1 MLHDTAFIPD
11 GQGVPAR
18 ASDSPVAP
26 SVSRHFTRDTR
37 LPTLPILG
45 LPVVDATTHDT
56 AEALLDGAARQV
68 FFVNAHCLN
77 VRATH
82 RGYAAAL
89 ARADYV
95 LPDGIGVDLAAR
107 MTGHR
112 LTQNL
117 NGTDF
122 VPELLARA
130 AKRGLSV
137 FLVGGRPGTAQAAA
151 GRLAVNIPGLRIA
164 GTLDGYAQAQDEANA
179 VAQINASGADILLVA
194 MGVPL
199 QELWLDRNL
208 PQLNTRLNLGVGAL
222 FDFLA
227 GTVQRAPV
235 RIRRMRA
242 EWAWRLAMEP
252 RRLARRYLIGNVT
265 FLARAARHALQNR
278 DRTTTRKRALDLT
291 LTGLGLIPLL
301 PVFATIALAI
311 KLDSRGPVFFS
322 QERVGKD
329 GRRFRMLKFRSMVRD
344 AGAQRAALLDSSD
357 RDGICFKSRHDPR
370 VTRVGRLLRRT
381 SLDEL
386 PQILNVLMGQMSLV
400 GPRPALPEETH
411 AYPERALERLSV
423 KPGLTGLW
431 QVSGR
436 ADIGFDKMVDMD
448 IAYARSRSVLLDLML
463 IALTFRAVV
472 TGRGAY

>member
-1 MLHDTAFIPD
+1 MLYETNFIPA
-11 GQGVPAR
+11 GQG
-18 ASDSPVAP
+18 DAP
-26 SVSRHFTRDTR
+26 HTSGPKATRRNPTTTR
-37 LPTLPILG
+37 PGIHLPTQSVLG
-45 LPVVDATTHDT
+45 LPVVDSTAQDT
-56 AEALLDGAARQV
+56 ARTLLDGTARQV

-77 VRATH
+77 IRAKD
-82 RGYAAAL
+82 RQYADAL
-89 ARADYV
+89 GRADAI
-95 LPDGIGVDLAAR
+95 LPDGIGVELASR
-107 MTGHR
+107 MTGRR
-112 LTQNL
+112 LTENL

-122 VPELLARA
+122 VPLLLAMA
-130 AKRGLSV
+130 AQQGLSV
-137 FLVGGRPGTAQAAA
+137 FLLGGRPGTSQAAA
-151 GRLAVNIPGLRIA
+151 AKLVTDIPGLRVA
-164 GTLDGYAQAQDEANA
+164 GTLDGYDDAQNETAA

-194 MGVPL
+194 MGVPM
-199 QELWLDRNL
+199 QELWLDRNR
-208 PQLNTRLNLGVGAL
+208 PQLKTRLNLGVGAL

-227 GTVQRAPV
+227 GNVQRAPAAV
-235 RIRRMRA
+235 RRARA

-252 RRLARRYLIGNVT
+252 RRLARRYLIGNVS
-265 FLARAARHALQNR
+265 FLARAGLHALKTR
-278 DRTTTRKRALDLT
+278 DRTATRKRVLDLT
-291 LTGLGLIPLL
+291 LTTLGLIPLL

-329 GRRFRMLKFRSMVRD
+329 GRTFRMLKFRSMVKD
-344 AGAQRAALLDSSD
+344 AGAMRAALLDSSD

-400 GPRPALPEETH
+400 GPRPALPEETR

-448 IAYARSRSVLLDLML
+448 VAYARSRSVLLDLIL
-463 IALTFRAVV
+463 IALTFRAVIS
-472 TGRGAY
+472 GRGAY

>member
-1 MLHDTAFIPD
+1 MLHDTAFIPA
-11 GQGVPAR
+11 GQGVPAWPL
-18 ASDSPVAP
+18 ASDVAP
-26 SVSRHFTRDTR
+26 SVSRHSTRDTR

-77 VRATH
+77 IRAAH
-82 RGYAAAL
+82 RDYAAAL
-89 ARADYV
+89 ARADHI
-95 LPDGIGVDLAAR
+95 LPDGIGVELAAK
-107 MTGHR
+107 MTGHQ

-130 AKRGLSV
+130 ARRGLSV

-151 GRLAVNIPGLRIA
+151 GRLAVDIPGLRIA
-164 GTLDGYAQAQDEANA
+164 GTLDGYKEAQDEAAA

-194 MGVPL
+194 MGVPM

-208 PQLNTRLNLGVGAL
+208 PLLKTRLNLGVGAL

-227 GTVQRAPV
+227 GNVQRAPAVV
-235 RIRRMRA
+235 RRARA
-242 EWAWRLAMEP
+242 EWAWRLAQEP
-252 RRLARRYLIGNVT
+252 RRLARRYLIGNGT
-265 FLARAARHALQNR
+265 FLARAGWHAFRNR
-278 DRTTTRKRALDLT
+278 DRTATRKRALDLT
-291 LTGLGLIPLL
+291 LTTLGIIPMLPIFGL
-301 PVFATIALAI
+301 IALAI
-311 KLDSRGPVFFS
+311 KLDSRGPVFF
-322 QERVGKD
+322 QQDRVGKD
-329 GRRFRMLKFRSMVRD
+329 GRIFRMLKFRSMVQD
-344 AGAQRAALLDSSD
+344 AGARRAALLQTSD
-357 RDGICFKSRHDPR
+357 RAGICFKSRHDPR
-370 VTRVGRLLRRT
+370 VTRVGRLLRRY

-400 GPRPALPEETH
+400 GPRPALPEETR
-411 AYPERALERLSV
+411 AYPAHARERLSV

-436 ADIGFDKMVDMD
+436 ADIGFEKMVDMD
-448 IAYARSRSVLLDLML
+448 VAYARSRSVLLDLML
-463 IALTFRAVV
+463 IALTFRVV
-472 TGRGAY
+472 LSGRGAY